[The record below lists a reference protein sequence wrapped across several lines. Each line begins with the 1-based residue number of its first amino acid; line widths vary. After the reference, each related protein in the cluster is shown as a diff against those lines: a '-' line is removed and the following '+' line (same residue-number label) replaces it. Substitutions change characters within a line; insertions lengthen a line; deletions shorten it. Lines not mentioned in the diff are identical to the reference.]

1 MAPFSHGMK
10 GQPETV
16 PSLALVGKDNRL
28 ATLAMMEAITPPVLG
43 TYGISKVLLLIPTDE
58 NGLPCPAVEG
68 GTAVSDA
75 NKR

>member
-28 ATLAMMEAITPPVLG
+28 ATLAMMEAIITTKSHPLFWAHMEFLKC
-43 TYGISKVLLLIPTDE
+43 S
-58 NGLPCPAVEG
+58 C
-68 GTAVSDA
+68 
-75 NKR
+75 